1 MRRLPTWYPVLL
13 ALAAAAASLAV
24 FDRLPERMPIHFDFN
39 GNPDGWASRAVGA
52 FLPAAMILGLW
63 GVLRFLPKID
73 PRRQNYERFGAS
85 YDLTVGALLTLLFII
100 HLLVLGQAL
109 GYRVPMGRV
118 LPVLVGGLFLV
129 IGNVL
134 PRARSNFMY
143 GIRTP
148 WTLSSDRVWMRT
160 HRLAGYMMA
169 LAGLTMIFTG
179 VFLPGAFTAPLI
191 VAALVTALAAPVV
204 YSYFAWRQEQ
214 RS

>member
-52 FLPAAMILGLW
+52 FLPTAMILGLW